1 MMSIDLFKIIL
12 EQKASIVAST
22 RKSIISR
29 KSIIRTLYNYHK
41 LKKFIDDNIIKNQEP
56 VTYQFLYNFIN
67 FILIVPNGIYI
78 EHKMGKD
85 HILFYDQYE
94 KRSLDFFKISYL
106 IKSSN
111 NEEPDILYEYSIYPN
126 TSPGEIRFEYTK
138 IYPNKE
144 IHESK
149 TFINSLELDPHKDNL
164 YTKSAEYFLSAND
177 KIHRVIKIFFKYYI
191 DETKRF
197 IIVYSKS
204 KILRFIWR
212 GIDE

>member
-1 MMSIDLFKIIL
+1 LII
-12 EQKASIVAST
+12 
-22 RKSIISR
+22 
-29 KSIIRTLYNYHK
+29 
-41 LKKFIDDNIIKNQEP
+41 
-56 VTYQFLYNFIN
+56 
-67 FILIVPNGIYI
+67 PNGINI

-94 KRSLDFFKISYL
+94 NRKLDFFKISYL
-106 IKSSN
+106 IKSD
-111 NEEPDILYEYSIYPN
+111 NEEPDILYEYSIYQN

-138 IYPNKE
+138 MYPNKE

-204 KILRFIWR
+204 KLLRFIWR

>member
-1 MMSIDLFKIIL
+1 MMSIDLFKTIL
-12 EQKASIVAST
+12 EQKASIIAST

-29 KSIIRTLYNYHK
+29 KSIIKTLYNYHK

-67 FILIVPNGIYI
+67 FILIVPNGIDI

-94 KRSLDFFKISYL
+94 KRKLDFFKISYL
-106 IKSSN
+106 IKSN

-149 TFINSLELDPHKDNL
+149 TFINSLKLDPYKDNL
-164 YTKSAEYFLSAND
+164 YTKSAKHFSAAND
-177 KIHRVIKIFFKYYI
+177 KMNEVIKIFFKYYI
-191 DETKRF
+191 DETKK
-197 IIVYSKS
+197 IIMENNKL
-204 KILRFIWR
+204 LRFIWR
-212 GIDE
+212 GTNE

>member
-1 MMSIDLFKIIL
+1 MMSIDLFKTIL

-22 RKSIISR
+22 HSTHKSII
-29 KSIIRTLYNYHK
+29 KTLYNYYKH
-41 LKKFIDDNIIKNQEP
+41 KKFIDNSIIKNQEP

-67 FILIVPNGIYI
+67 FILIVPNGINI

-94 KRSLDFFKISYL
+94 NRNLNFFKISYL
-106 IKSSN
+106 IKSN
-111 NEEPDILYEYSIYPN
+111 NEEPDILYEYPIYPN

-204 KILRFIWR
+204 KLLRFIWR

>member
-1 MMSIDLFKIIL
+1 MMSIDLFKTVL
-12 EQKASIVAST
+12 ELKASIVAST
-22 RKSIISR
+22 RKSII
-29 KSIIRTLYNYHK
+29 KTLYNYHK

-67 FILIVPNGIYI
+67 FILIVPNGINI

-94 KRSLDFFKISYL
+94 NRNLDFFKISYL
-106 IKSSN
+106 IKSNS
-111 NEEPDILYEYSIYPN
+111 EEPDILYEYSIYPN

-204 KILRFIWR
+204 KLLRFIWR

>member
-1 MMSIDLFKIIL
+1 MSIDLFKTVL
-12 EQKASIVAST
+12 ELKASIVAST
-22 RKSIISR
+22 RKSII
-29 KSIIRTLYNYHK
+29 KTLYNYHK

-67 FILIVPNGIYI
+67 FILIVPNGINI

-94 KRSLDFFKISYL
+94 NRNLDFFKISYL
-106 IKSSN
+106 IKSNS
-111 NEEPDILYEYSIYPN
+111 EEPDILYEYSIYPN

-197 IIVYSKS
+197 IIVYNKS
-204 KILRFIWR
+204 KLLRFIWR

>member
-1 MMSIDLFKIIL
+1 MMSIDLFKTVL
-12 EQKASIVAST
+12 ELKASIVAST
-22 RKSIISR
+22 RKSII
-29 KSIIRTLYNYHK
+29 KTLYNYHK

-67 FILIVPNGIYI
+67 FILIVPNGINI

-94 KRSLDFFKISYL
+94 NRNLDFFKISYL
-106 IKSSN
+106 IKSNS
-111 NEEPDILYEYSIYPN
+111 EEPDILYEYSIYPN

-197 IIVYSKS
+197 IIVYNKS
-204 KILRFIWR
+204 KLLRFIWR

>member
-1 MMSIDLFKIIL
+1 MMSIDLFKTIL
-12 EQKASIVAST
+12 ELRSQIYSDTHSIKKKTV
-22 RKSIISR
+22 K
-29 KSIIRTLYNYHK
+29 TLYDYYK
-41 LKKFIDDNIIKNQEP
+41 QKKFIDDSIIKNQEP

-67 FILIVPNGIYI
+67 FIILIPDGINI
-78 EHKMGKD
+78 KHKMGKD
-85 HILFYDQYE
+85 HILFYEQLDKYE
-94 KRSLDFFKISYL
+94 HRNLDFFKISYL
-106 IKSSN
+106 IKSNS
-111 NEEPDILYEYSIYPN
+111 EEPDILYEYSIYPN
-126 TSPGEIRFEYTK
+126 TSPGEIRFEYSK

-204 KILRFIWR
+204 KLLRFIWR

>member
-1 MMSIDLFKIIL
+1 MMSIDLFKTIL
-12 EQKASIVAST
+12 EQKASIVKST
-22 RKSIISR
+22 HKSCKSII
-29 KSIIRTLYNYHK
+29 KTLYNYYKH
-41 LKKFIDDNIIKNQEP
+41 KKFIDNSIMKNQEP

-67 FILIVPNGIYI
+67 FIMLIPDGIFI
-78 EHKMGKD
+78 EQKMSKD
-85 HILFYDQYE
+85 NVIFYNQLFKYE
-94 KRSLDFFKISYL
+94 NRNLDFFKISYL
-106 IKSSN
+106 IKSDS
-111 NEEPDILYEYSIYPN
+111 EEPDILYEYSIYPN

-204 KILRFIWR
+204 KLLRFIWR

>member
-1 MMSIDLFKIIL
+1 MMSIDLFKTIL

-22 RKSIISR
+22 HKSH

-67 FILIVPNGIYI
+67 FILIIPDGINI

-85 HILFYDQYE
+85 HILFYDQLNKYE
-94 KRSLDFFKISYL
+94 RNLDFFKISYL
-106 IKSSN
+106 IKSD

-126 TSPGEIRFEYTK
+126 TSPGEIRFEYSK

-204 KILRFIWR
+204 KLLRFIWR

>member
-1 MMSIDLFKIIL
+1 MSIDLFKTVL
-12 EQKASIVAST
+12 ELKASIVAST
-22 RKSIISR
+22 RKSII
-29 KSIIRTLYNYHK
+29 KTLYNYHK

-67 FILIVPNGIYI
+67 FILIVPNGINI

-94 KRSLDFFKISYL
+94 NRNLDFFKISYL
-106 IKSSN
+106 IKSNS
-111 NEEPDILYEYSIYPN
+111 EEPDILYEYSIYPN

-204 KILRFIWR
+204 KLLRFIWR

>member
-1 MMSIDLFKIIL
+1 MMSIDLFKTIL
-12 EQKASIVAST
+12 EQKASIVTST
-22 RKSIISR
+22 HKSIIIRKSII
-29 KSIIRTLYNYHK
+29 KTLYNYHK

-67 FILIVPNGIYI
+67 FILIIPNGIDI

-94 KRSLDFFKISYL
+94 NRKLDFFKISYL
-106 IKSSN
+106 IKSD

-164 YTKSAEYFLSAND
+164 YTKSAEYFLSANN

-204 KILRFIWR
+204 KLLRFIWR

>member
-1 MMSIDLFKIIL
+1 MMSIDLFKTVL
-12 EQKASIVAST
+12 ELKASIVAST
-22 RKSIISR
+22 RKSIIRR
-29 KSIIRTLYNYHK
+29 KSIIKTLYNYHK

-67 FILIVPNGIYI
+67 FILIVPNGINI

-94 KRSLDFFKISYL
+94 NRNLDFFKISYL
-106 IKSSN
+106 IKSNS
-111 NEEPDILYEYSIYPN
+111 EEPDILYEYSIYSN

-197 IIVYSKS
+197 IIVYNKS
-204 KILRFIWR
+204 KLLRFIWR

>member
-22 RKSIISR
+22 SKSII
-29 KSIIRTLYNYHK
+29 KTLYNYHK
-41 LKKFIDDNIIKNQEP
+41 FKKFIDDNIIKNQEP

-67 FILIVPNGIYI
+67 FILIIPNGIDI

-94 KRSLDFFKISYL
+94 KRKLDFFKISYL
-106 IKSSN
+106 IKSD

-164 YTKSAEYFLSAND
+164 YIKSAEYFLSAND

-191 DETKRF
+191 DDTKK
-197 IIVYSKS
+197 IIMENNKL
-204 KILRFIWR
+204 LRFIWR
-212 GIDE
+212 GTNE

>member
-1 MMSIDLFKIIL
+1 MSIDLFKTIL

-22 RKSIISR
+22 HTTHKSVIKI
-29 KSIIRTLYNYHK
+29 LYNYHK
-41 LKKFIDDNIIKNQEP
+41 LKKFIDDNIMKNKDP
-56 VTYQFLYNFIN
+56 VTYQFLFNFAN
-67 FILIVPNGIYI
+67 FMQVIPNGTDIDHMMI
-78 EHKMGKD
+78 KD
-85 HILFYDQYE
+85 SVIFYDQLNE
-94 KRSLDFFKISYL
+94 FRNITFFKISFIDESYT
-106 IKSSN
+106 
-111 NEEPDILYEYSIYPN
+111 EDPDVLYEYSIHPI
-126 TSPGEIRFEYTK
+126 TSPGEIKFEYTRMYK
-138 IYPNKE
+138 TKDV
-144 IHESK
+144 HESK

-204 KILRFIWR
+204 KLLRFIWR

>member
-1 MMSIDLFKIIL
+1 MMSIDLFKTIL

-22 RKSIISR
+22 RKSII
-29 KSIIRTLYNYHK
+29 KILYNYYK
-41 LKKFIDDNIIKNQEP
+41 LKKFIDNNIIKNQEP

-67 FILIVPNGIYI
+67 FIMLIPDGIFI
-78 EHKMGKD
+78 EQKMSKD
-85 HILFYDQYE
+85 NVIFYNQLLKYE
-94 KRSLDFFKISYL
+94 NRKLDFFKISYL
-106 IKSSN
+106 IKSN
-111 NEEPDILYEYSIYPN
+111 NAEPDILYEYSIYPN

-197 IIVYSKS
+197 ITVYSKS
-204 KILRFIWR
+204 KLLRFIWR
-212 GIDE
+212 GINE

>member
-1 MMSIDLFKIIL
+1 MMSIDLFKTVL
-12 EQKASIVAST
+12 ELKASIVKST
-22 RKSIISR
+22 HKSII
-29 KSIIRTLYNYHK
+29 KILYNYHK
-41 LKKFIDDNIIKNQEP
+41 HKKFIDDNIIKNQEP

-67 FILIVPNGIYI
+67 FILLIPDGIFI
-78 EHKMGKD
+78 EQKMSKD
-85 HILFYDQYE
+85 NVIFYDQLFKYE
-94 KRSLDFFKISYL
+94 NKNLDFFKISYL
-106 IKSSN
+106 IKSD

-204 KILRFIWR
+204 KLLRFIWR

>member
-12 EQKASIVAST
+12 EQKASIVTST
-22 RKSIISR
+22 YKSII
-29 KSIIRTLYNYHK
+29 KILYNYHK

-67 FILIVPNGIYI
+67 FILIAPNGINI
-78 EHKMGKD
+78 ERKMGKD

-106 IKSSN
+106 IGSN

-164 YTKSAEYFLSAND
+164 YTKSSEYFLSAND

-197 IIVYSKS
+197 IMENNKL
-204 KILRFIWR
+204 LRFIWR

>member
-1 MMSIDLFKIIL
+1 MMSIDLFKTIL

-22 RKSIISR
+22 HTTHKSII
-29 KSIIRTLYNYHK
+29 KILYNYHK
-41 LKKFIDDNIIKNQEP
+41 LKRFIDDNIIKNQEP
-56 VTYQFLYNFIN
+56 ITYQFLYNFIN
-67 FILIVPNGIYI
+67 FIMLIPDGIFI
-78 EHKMGKD
+78 EQKMSKD
-85 HILFYDQYE
+85 NVIFYNQLLKYE
-94 KRSLDFFKISYL
+94 NRNLDFFKISYL
-106 IKSSN
+106 IKSN

-138 IYPNKE
+138 IYSNKE

-204 KILRFIWR
+204 KLLRFIWR

>member
-1 MMSIDLFKIIL
+1 MMSIDLFKTVL
-12 EQKASIVAST
+12 ELKASIVAST
-22 RKSIISR
+22 RKSII
-29 KSIIRTLYNYHK
+29 KTLYNYYK

-67 FILIVPNGIYI
+67 FIMLIPDGIFI
-78 EHKMGKD
+78 EQKMSKD
-85 HILFYDQYE
+85 NVIFYNQLLKYE
-94 KRSLDFFKISYL
+94 NRKLDFFKISYL
-106 IKSSN
+106 IKSN

-204 KILRFIWR
+204 KLLRFIWR
-212 GIDE
+212 GINE